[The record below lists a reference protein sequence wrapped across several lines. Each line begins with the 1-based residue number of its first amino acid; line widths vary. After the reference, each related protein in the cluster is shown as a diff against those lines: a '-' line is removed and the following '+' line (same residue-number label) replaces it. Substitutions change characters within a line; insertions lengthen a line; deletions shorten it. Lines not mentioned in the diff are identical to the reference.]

1 MSTMIPQAVYEIR
14 RKNHFYLADYVKGVW
29 SWSKEENAAMRF
41 TSKQQA
47 ELTYRQ
53 LRRKYSEREIWVV
66 EIEEREEEEPPPEL
80 AAVFDCRALAMRAL
94 RSPWLRDGSRNTH
107 YAGEVRLSTPYFA
120 GLLDK
125 MADDIAAGFVVL
137 DPHNM
142 PTRVEALSQ
151 GKQLDDALR
160 SKGPREVRQIGTYRA

>member
-14 RKNHFYLADYVKGVW
+14 RKGHFYLADYVNGAW

-53 LRRKYSEREIWVV
+53 LRRKWSEREVWIV
-66 EIEEREEEEPPPEL
+66 EIEEREEEDPSPEL
-80 AAVFDCRALAMRAL
+80 AAMFDFRALAMRAL
-94 RSPWLRDGSRNTH
+94 RSPFLRDGSQNTH
-107 YAGEVRLSTPYFA
+107 HAGEVQLSTPYFA

-125 MADDIAAGFVVL
+125 MADDIASGLVTF

-151 GKQLDDALR
+151 GRQLDDAIR
-160 SKGPREVRQIGTYRA
+160 SKGPREVRQIGLYRA